1 MSLITDELD
10 ALVIRFKE
18 DGFPTALIERAS
30 IRMKDMEAEIVRQH
44 GEIQKLDNILDSAY
58 REKKVE

>member
-10 ALVIRFKE
+10 ALVVRFKE

-30 IRMKDMEAEIVRQH
+30 IRMKAMEAEIVRQH
-44 GEIQKLDNILDSAY
+44 GEILRLGELLDSY